1 MIKKR
6 ALAAGLWAAGTLL
19 VLAAPAQAAL
29 IFFDNRADFEAASG
43 LSGITEDFEEANVAP
58 GFGDFT
64 SDPLNSGTDDGVFS
78 FGDIADGLAILSSDG
93 SGISVLG
100 AGILG
105 ATKMVGPS
113 NAEAS
118 TVLLLNP
125 AVLAIGFDV
134 FLVEPTNIAVSV
146 FDDAGLSLGS
156 TIVPGL
162 SNTTPNFIGI
172 LSDMGG
178 IARLTIDD
186 LNLGAE
192 LIDNVTFGNPAA
204 TQLPEPGTLAL
215 FGLGLLGLGVVVRW
229 REQKR

>member
-1 MIKKR
+1 MTRKL
-6 ALAAGLWAAGTLL
+6 AFAAGLWAAGTLL

-29 IFFDNRADFEAASG
+29 IFFDNRADFELASG

-58 GFGDFT
+58 GFGEFT
-64 SDPLNSGTDDGVFS
+64 SDPLNSATDDGVFS
-78 FGDIADGLAILSSDG
+78 FGDIADGLAILSSDD

-105 ATKMVGPS
+105 PTKMVGPS
-113 NAEAS
+113 IADAS

-134 FLVEPTNIAVSV
+134 FLVEPANIAVSV
-146 FDDAGLSLGS
+146 FDDADLSLGS

-162 SNTTPNFIGI
+162 GNTTPNFIGI
-172 LSDMGG
+172 ISDMGG

-186 LNLGAE
+186 LNTGVE
-192 LIDNVTFGNPAA
+192 LIDNVTFGNAVAA
-204 TQLPEPGTLAL
+204 QLPEPGTLAL
-215 FGLGLLGLGVVVRW
+215 FGLGLLGLGVALR
-229 REQKR
+229 RCEQRR